1 MATILIADD
10 EDNIRRHIKSVLSDE
25 GYFVLEA
32 TNGKEALDMFYD
44 KDIDLFILD
53 IMMPIYRGLE
63 VCDKIRQ
70 LSDVPVIMLTARN
83 TEIDE
88 LMGFKKGADDYITK
102 PFSPKIL
109 LARIEALLKRCNAL
123 DESLYEAG
131 DISVDVRSH
140 VVSVAGDTVRLSVR
154 EFELLRFLLANQG
167 VSLSRNTILTEVW
180 RSDYNGDMRT
190 VDTHIK
196 KLRQK
201 LKRSGEYIQTV
212 WGIGYKFEPPR
223 EDD

>member
-32 TNGKEALDMFYD
+32 SNGKEALDMFYD

-53 IMMPIYRGLE
+53 VMMPIYRGLE

-212 WGIGYKFEPPR
+212 WGIGYKFEPIR
-223 EDD
+223 KDD